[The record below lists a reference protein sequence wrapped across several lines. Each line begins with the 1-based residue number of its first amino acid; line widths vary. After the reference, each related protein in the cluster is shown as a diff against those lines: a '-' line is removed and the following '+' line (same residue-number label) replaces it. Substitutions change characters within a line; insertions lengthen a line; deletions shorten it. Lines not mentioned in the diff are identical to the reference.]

1 PVAPCAWRPATR
13 ARPPGR
19 PASLA
24 AALGDEATARDFAAL
39 AEPALSE
46 SGDVVALTHLRVAM
60 ATLELSVGNP
70 GRAWQ
75 ALERSAQTTRAGQHF
90 LLVRVLPYA
99 IEALVELGRSEE
111 AATLADGLEG
121 TEDILAR
128 WRGPAL
134 RARALVQAP
143 TERDRALTLFDG
155 ALAADEQLG
164 SGFESART
172 LFARGR
178 VLRRWKRRRAARDSL
193 ESALTSFEAMGA
205 QLWALRVTQELE

>member
-1 PVAPCAWRPATR
+1 
-13 ARPPGR
+13 
-19 PASLA
+19 
-24 AALGDEATARDFAAL
+24 
-39 AEPALSE
+39 
-46 SGDVVALTHLRVAM
+46 
-60 ATLELSVGNP
+60 
-70 GRAWQ
+70 
-75 ALERSAQTTRAGQHF
+75 
-90 LLVRVLPYA
+90 VLPYA

-121 TEDILAR
+121 AEGILAR

-143 TERDRALTLFDG
+143 TDRDRALTLFDG
-155 ALAADEQLG
+155 ALAADKQLG

-193 ESALTSFEAMGA
+193 ESALASFEAMGA
-205 QLWALRVTQELE
+205 QLWALRVRQELERTAARRVVDGELTPSDAQVARLAARGRTNREIAQTLFVSTKTVEAALSRVYGTLGVRSRAELAALRISF

>member
-1 PVAPCAWRPATR
+1 
-13 ARPPGR
+13 
-19 PASLA
+19 
-24 AALGDEATARDFAAL
+24 
-39 AEPALSE
+39 
-46 SGDVVALTHLRVAM
+46 
-60 ATLELSVGNP
+60 
-70 GRAWQ
+70 
-75 ALERSAQTTRAGQHF
+75 
-90 LLVRVLPYA
+90 LVRVLPYA

-121 TEDILAR
+121 AEGILAR

-143 TERDRALTLFDG
+143 TDRDRALTLFDG
-155 ALAADEQLG
+155 ALATDEQLG

-205 QLWALRVTQELE
+205 QLWALRVTQELERTAARRVVDGELTPSDAQVARLAASGRTNREIAQTLFVSTKTVEAALSRVYGTLGVRSRAELAALRISF